1 MYFNRFQRELL
12 CFRGWASSGK
22 RTCFMLSSCTHCGAP
37 SQGHARWVL
46 NTQEVDQKN
55 DKLFIVKSLKKE
67 KFTKKIDG
75 RF

>member
-1 MYFNRFQRELL
+1 
-12 CFRGWASSGK
+12 
-22 RTCFMLSSCTHCGAP
+22 MLSSCTHCGAL
-37 SQGHARWVL
+37 SQGHAQWVL